1 MRNFLFKLLTL
12 SAFLIGITF
21 HANAQGTNVSLILTM
36 TNGEER
42 VFQLSA
48 ASQLYFENGDRL
60 VIDDGA
66 DVSESFPLNEIRKMV
81 CSEILGTE
89 ENAIS
94 SLSLFPNPSHS
105 SFIIKGLQD
114 AAPARIYA
122 LDGRLV
128 KAFEA
133 TEGMVVN
140 IDELPVGMYLL
151 HINGETLKLMKL

>member
-1 MRNFLFKLLTL
+1 ML
-12 SAFLIGITF
+12 SVFFIGIAF
-21 HANAQGTNVSLILTM
+21 HANAQGTNVSLVLTM
-36 TNGEER
+36 TNGEELI
-42 VFQLSA
+42 FQLSA
-48 ASQLYFENGDRL
+48 ASQLYFENGDHL
-60 VIDDGA
+60 IIEDGA

-81 CSEILGTE
+81 CTEILGTE

-94 SLSLFPNPSHS
+94 SLSLFPNPSYS

-114 AAPARIYA
+114 TAPARIYA

-128 KAFEA
+128 KSFEA
-133 TEGMVVN
+133 SEGMVVN